1 MFRGEEEKFKA
12 LFEFSKET
20 EEEEEE
26 EEKNNNSGHQVI
38 AP

>member
-26 EEKNNNSGHQVI
+26 KKNNNSGHQVI